1 MEVKGKIIGF
11 EPDFSTHK
19 PKLILE
25 LTRQDNLEDLFK
37 LREEPMLDIKI
48 SKPTQKRS
56 RDANSY
62 AWVLMGQ
69 IAELINSTKEDV
81 YKEYI
86 RQNGIYREITLNNEA
101 VNTFTHLWTERG
113 LGWICEYLQSDLKE
127 TTLVFQRDDQ
137 VPYYQELVKLE
148 NKFNKVYTIPGWIGY
163 ALIAL
168 TLVYVSTIAILWLT
182 HILNL
187 EKQYLVIILAVPTG
201 ILLLANV
208 FISYLRNRE
217 MHYHLT
223 KKEEKYAK
231 YQKLVDE
238 ISK

>member
-1 MEVKGKIIGF
+1 MQVKGKIVGF

-25 LTRQDNLEDLFK
+25 LTRQDNLDDLFK

-86 RQNGIYREITLNNEA
+86 RQKGIYREITLNNEA

-113 LGWICEYLQSDLKE
+113 LGWICEHLQSNLKE
-127 TTLVFQRDDQ
+127 TTLLA
-137 VPYYQELVKLE
+137 YYGSSSYNTKQMASFIDYVVQEAKEL
-148 NKFNKVYTIPGWIGY
+148 
-163 ALIAL
+163 
-168 TLVYVSTIAILWLT
+168 
-182 HILNL
+182 
-187 EKQYLVIILAVPTG
+187 G
-201 ILLLANV
+201 IQT
-208 FISYLRNRE
+208 E
-217 MHYHLT
+217 T
-223 KKEEKYAK
+223 P
-231 YQKLVDE
+231 DE
-238 ISK
+238 IERMKALWKAKI